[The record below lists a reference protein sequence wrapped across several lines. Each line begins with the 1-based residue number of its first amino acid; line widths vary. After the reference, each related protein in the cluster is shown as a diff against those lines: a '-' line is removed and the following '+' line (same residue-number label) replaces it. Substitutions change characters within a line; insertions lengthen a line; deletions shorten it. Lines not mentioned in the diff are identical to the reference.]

1 MKVRKKMASILSVL
15 TLTGFLAACGNG
27 ATEETGGTT
36 STEANGEKIEL
47 TFWYPFTGKIQEAN
61 EGLVEKF
68 NESQDKIH
76 VTVFYSRKLC

>member
-36 STEANGEKIEL
+36 SPEANGEKIEL
-47 TFWYPFTGKIQEAN
+47 NF
-61 EGLVEKF
+61 LVSIYWK
-68 NESQDKIH
+68 NTRSKRRI
-76 VTVFYSRKLC
+76 SRKVQRKPR